1 MTRLCWNCCK
11 LVHDSGSSALVDHGN
26 VAWRNGCAPV
36 VFPTHSP
43 QMNVHECGRGHPLVG
58 KYVNANVLLMSG
70 GGSEAQSE
78 RPNGMQGESASVS
91 DPHNG

>member
-58 KYVNANVLLMSG
+58 EYVNANVLLMSG